1 LGAFR
6 ELPPRLA
13 TFARDHV
20 AVRVGSPPLPTWRG
34 ASVARTSRLRAEMT
48 AERDLAG
55 LLSRARL
62 YLVATPNPA
71 HSASQRDEWL
81 SHVVQAAEGG
91 VDVVQLR
98 AKGATTAMR
107 RDALAA
113 LRTGLGRDR
122 LLIVNDDLSAV
133 RDVAGGLLADGVHL
147 GREDAAALAGAPR
160 PAERAAGIAA
170 GLREARGRLGPS
182 LLLGTSARTLA
193 ELRVAVDAGASYV
206 GFGAMARSATKPDS
220 VVADPLELRRCV
232 AAFPGFPIFPIGGLD
247 LRQLDALVALGC
259 RRAAIGSAILD
270 ADDPAGVAAACKALL
285 EGG

>member
-1 LGAFR
+1 
-6 ELPPRLA
+6 
-13 TFARDHV
+13 
-20 AVRVGSPPLPTWRG
+20 
-34 ASVARTSRLRAEMT
+34 MT
-48 AERDLAG
+48 AERDLSG
-55 LLSRARL
+55 LLARARL
-62 YLVATPNPA
+62 YLVATPDPA

-81 SHVVQAAEGG
+81 SRVVQAAEGG

-98 AKGATTAMR
+98 AKGALATTATR

-122 LLIVNDDLSAV
+122 LLIVNDDLDAV

-147 GREDAAALAGAPR
+147 GREDAAGLAGAPR
-160 PAERAAGIAA
+160 PGERAAGIAA

-220 VVADPLELRRCV
+220 LVADPLELRRCV